1 MKGIVEILLERYQ
14 TGPDRK
20 LFHFVD
26 YSSEEK
32 TVAEVTVGM
41 VFENAKAIAGELRE
55 RGAKKGDRVV
65 IFSMQDAGTLYAVYP
80 TIRHA
85 IYDV

>member
-41 VFENAKAIAGELRE
+41 VFENTK
-55 RGAKKGDRVV
+55 
-65 IFSMQDAGTLYAVYP
+65 Y
-80 TIRHA
+80 
-85 IYDV
+85 

>member
-41 VFENAKAIAGELRE
+41 VFENAKAIAMPKDSGDLKTEIDKIIAEIVESGEYNTYLE
-55 RGAKKGDRVV
+55 EAATYTVV
-65 IFSMQDAGTLYAVYP
+65 E
-80 TIRHA
+80 
-85 IYDV
+85 